1 MIFRGLEPLSL
12 LSWKG
17 LVGAIVS
24 DLETGKK
31 FIAVTDRATYG
42 RK

>member
-1 MIFRGLEPLSL
+1 MTSRGLEPLSL
-12 LSWKG
+12 LLWKAS
-17 LVGAIVS
+17 VGAIVK

>member
-1 MIFRGLEPLSL
+1 MTCRGLEPLSL
-12 LSWKG
+12 LLWKAS
-17 LVGAIVS
+17 VGAVIS
-24 DLETGKK
+24 DLEAGKE